1 MVQRRWNV
9 TCDHGWQWG
18 GGLYIEGT
26 ATLTNTN
33 VYDNQAANVCSPF
46 EHSLNCHPAPR
57 WNVTRAHGWQG
68 GGLCIEGTATL
79 TNINMYANLAAVCS
93 PFVTFNLSPRWN
105 VT

>member
-1 MVQRRWNV
+1 
-9 TCDHGWQWG
+9 
-18 GGLYIEGT
+18 
-26 ATLTNTN
+26 
-33 VYDNQAANVCSPF
+33 
-46 EHSLNCHPAPR
+46 R